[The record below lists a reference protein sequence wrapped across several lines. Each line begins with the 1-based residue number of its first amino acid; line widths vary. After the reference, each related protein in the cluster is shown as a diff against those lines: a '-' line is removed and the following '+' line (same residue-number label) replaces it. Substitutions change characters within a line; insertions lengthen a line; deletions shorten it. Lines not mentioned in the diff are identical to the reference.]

1 MAENDDVVPKYL
13 QISGHIRALIERGEL
28 APGAE
33 VPSEREL
40 AARWKVA
47 RPTAAKALNTL
58 RQQGIVRSRRGSG
71 TYVAE
76 QPVLLRESAPRYGP
90 SSSESRS
97 VTVLRAGVVEGPRE
111 VTDQLRLPAP
121 SSVIVRKTL
130 HEDISGYARLATC
143 WYPEGFAE
151 TAALLLE
158 PEPVPGGVAR
168 YLEDATGRALTVVR
182 ESIGARL
189 ATDDERR
196 HLELRHPAAVL
207 VVRRL
212 GLDAQGVPLEYRET
226 VHPPGR
232 WIMPHE
238 NFTSSTADSRR

>member
-76 QPVLLRESAPRYGP
+76 RPALLRESAPRYGTP
-90 SSSESRS
+90 APESRS
-97 VTVLRAGVVEGPRE
+97 VTVLCAAVVEGPRE
-111 VTDQLRLPAP
+111 VTDALVLPVS

-130 HEDISGYARLATC
+130 WVGISGSVELTTC
-143 WYPEGFAE
+143 WYPGGFAG

-158 PEPVPGGVAR
+158 SEVVPGGVAR
-168 YLEDATGRALTVVR
+168 YLEAATGRAATVVR
-182 ESIGARL
+182 ESAGARL
-189 ATDDERR
+189 ATEDECR
-196 HLELRHPAAVL
+196 HLTLRHPAAVL
-207 VVRRL
+207 VVRRTCS
-212 GLDAQGVPLEYRET
+212 DAHGVPLEYRET
-226 VHPPGR
+226 VHPPGG
-232 WIMPHE
+232 WTMSHE
-238 NFTSSTADSRR
+238 YSASSAADFRR

>member
-1 MAENDDVVPKYL
+1 V
-13 QISGHIRALIERGEL
+13 G
-28 APGAE
+28 
-33 VPSEREL
+33 
-40 AARWKVA
+40 
-47 RPTAAKALNTL
+47 
-58 RQQGIVRSRRGSG
+58 
-71 TYVAE
+71 
-76 QPVLLRESAPRYGP
+76 
-90 SSSESRS
+90 
-97 VTVLRAGVVEGPRE
+97 GPRE

-121 SSVIVRKTL
+121 SSVIARKTL

-168 YLEDATGRALTVVR
+168 YLEDATGRSLTVVR

-196 HLELRHPAAVL
+196 HLTLRHPAAVL